1 MKNFKTIKDEVY
13 EVLQNGELDFMGK
26 LQGRTLQQF
35 VMELSPSCD
44 NPIQEYEKYS
54 RLTNKGD

>member
-1 MKNFKTIKDEVY
+1 MENFKTIGDSVY

-35 VMELSPSCD
+35 VRDLLPSCD
-44 NPIQEYEKYS
+44 NPILEYEKYM
-54 RLTNKGD
+54 RK